1 MANVNDFECTK
12 FPEDLLSSIF
22 QHQHELATK
31 YIPIEKENGL
41 CLYDQLPAD
50 IDDAKAQARIKDMS
64 WRAVEEVA
72 EAFEA
77 LDLKEYTHFYEEMA
91 DALHFLIEKYLLCD
105 FLPQSPISYREYF
118 IDPKIVYPGT
128 NLELFFTE
136 ASPDKPIDLPDGR
149 EMSWLRRRNLDCA
162 MANFVKCCGL
172 TCNCLKN
179 KPWKQSQ
186 MLTDTPKFRSKLL
199 EEFRSFIDL
208 CNEAGFTAQSLY
220 SMYMRKNQVNQ
231 FRQRSNY

>member
-1 MANVNDFECTK
+1 MANVLDFTCDNI
-12 FPEDLLSSIF
+12 PADLIGDIF
-22 QHQHELATK
+22 LRQHKLAEK
-31 YIPIEKENGL
+31 YIPIEKNNGL

-50 IDDAKAQARIKDMS
+50 LDDARAQARIKDMS

-91 DALHFLIEKYLLCD
+91 DALHFLVEKYLLCD
-105 FLPQSPISYREYF
+105 FLPIGPEFAVKFFPIEAMKPTSQLGSFFYADYRYE
-118 IDPKIVYPGT
+118 
-128 NLELFFTE
+128 
-136 ASPDKPIDLPDGR
+136 PIDLPDGKDLF
-149 EMSWLRRRNLDCA
+149 WKRRRALDIA
-162 MANFVKCCGL
+162 MADFIKCCGL

-186 MLTDTPKFRSKLL
+186 MLTDVPKFKLVL
-199 EEFRSFIDL
+199 MNEFQSFINL
-208 CNEAGFTAQSLY
+208 CNTAGFTAESLY
-220 SMYMRKNQVNQ
+220 CMYVRKNKVNQ